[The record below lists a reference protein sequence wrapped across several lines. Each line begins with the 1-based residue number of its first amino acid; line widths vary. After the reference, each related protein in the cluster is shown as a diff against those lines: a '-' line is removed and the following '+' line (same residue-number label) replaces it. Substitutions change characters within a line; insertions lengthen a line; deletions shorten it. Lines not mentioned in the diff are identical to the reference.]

1 MLNSINIG
9 GMIYDSGLVL
19 LSYLVAVIASYTAL
33 SLRAPLRESTHPYAW
48 TSGGA
53 LSLGAGIWA
62 MHFIGMLAWQASFAI
77 SYDPVITVT
86 SLVVAFLASYFVML
100 MLRHEKLNKFQL
112 ISGGCVL
119 GFGIASMHYVGM
131 AAIDMPTMSYN
142 KLVLTLSIFIAIT
155 ASIVAVIL
163 AHYIDL
169 LPSGKKTLKIK
180 IFSALVM
187 GIAITG
193 MHYAGM
199 AAMEMPNKEHIVI
212 AQDNEML
219 AYAIF
224 IVVLLILG
232 LSALV
237 ASTRKEISGRQRL
250 FLLIGIKVT
259 GMACV
264 TGIAVVLLYQNS
276 LEQQRN
282 HLTDTLRG
290 QARLI
295 EAVARFDKTHSKD
308 AHTEGAKAATIGQII
323 DAHQTFTGL
332 GDSGELFLAEQK
344 NESFIVHSTSLPN
357 KGRKEKVLSSSSPSL
372 KPFIEV
378 FSWQSGSRIM
388 ADPHFGNQVLLAY
401 EPIEE
406 YQLALI
412 AVIDLKEIT
421 HPFYIATLITIATAF
436 IAIIL
441 GAALFWGVTNKL
453 ITNLHDQINKSREL
467 ETELTHW
474 SNELEDLVE
483 SRTTELAEKNI
494 TLKIA
499 LEEAHEATKAKS
511 EFLANMSH
519 EIRTPMNGILGM
531 LTLLQDNQL
540 DAEQEDRLETALHSG
555 ETLLTILNDI
565 LDFSKIEAGH
575 LEMESHDFNLRHAV
589 EDVVALFAQ
598 KADHKGVEMIA
609 DVDVDIEQ
617 MVRGDSTRLRQVLS
631 NLAGNAV
638 KFTDKGEIIISVKTL
653 DSHVPKGKIG
663 IQFEVKDSGVGI
675 TQNAQEHIF
684 EAFRQAD
691 GSTTRKFGGTGLGL
705 SISSQLVERMGGE
718 IGVRSEI
725 GKGSSFFFTIL
736 FDETKQTTTD
746 IDNKELQQLRV
757 LVVDDNLTNQRILT
771 GFLASWGMSCELAA
785 DGMDALEQ
793 LKAAA
798 LSFNPYD
805 LILLDMMMP
814 GIDGT
819 EVAHTVKNTKDYGT
833 PRIIL
838 LSSASVGCSS
848 EMLESGELDA
858 CMTKPVRHK
867 LLYDNIRNL
876 VSPKPLDNAND
887 KNKNKQQ
894 KKKILVK
901 PNNSSI
907 LIAEDNAVNQKVI
920 LGMLKRLGYNADIAE
935 NGLEAVQAVQNKH
948 YDLVFMD
955 VQMPKL
961 DGYDA
966 TRQIRQLGNEY
977 GRLPIIAMTANAM
990 QGDRE
995 KCLAEGMDD
1004 YISKPIKKDELSSLM
1019 ANWFGSNE
1027 AELNEEGNQ

>member
-1 MLNSINIG
+1 MINSINIG
-9 GMIYDSGLVL
+9 GMFYDSGLVL
-19 LSYLVAVIASYTAL
+19 LSYLVAAIASYTAL
-33 SLRAPLRESTHPYAW
+33 SLRAPLRESKHPYAW

-62 MHFIGMLAWQASFAI
+62 MHFIGMLAWQASFAV
-77 SYDPVITVT
+77 SYDPAITVA
-86 SLVVAFLASYFVML
+86 SLVVAFLASYLVML
-100 MLRHEKLNKFQL
+100 MLRHEKLSKFEL

-131 AAIDMPTMSYN
+131 AAVDMPAMNYN
-142 KLVLTLSIFIAIT
+142 KLILTLSIFIAIT
-155 ASIVAVIL
+155 ASIVAIVL
-163 AHYIDL
+163 ANYIDQ
-169 LPSGKKTLKIK
+169 LPSGKKALTIK
-180 IFSALVM
+180 ILSALVM
-187 GIAITG
+187 GVAITG
-193 MHYAGM
+193 MHYTGM
-199 AAMEMPNKEHIVI
+199 AAMEMQNKEHMVI

-237 ASTRKEISGRQRL
+237 ASTRKNISGSQRL
-250 FLLIGIKVT
+250 FLLIGIKAT

-264 TGIAVVLLYQNS
+264 AGIAVVLLYQSS
-276 LEQQRN
+276 LEQQRE
-282 HLTDTLRG
+282 HLSDTLRA

-295 EAVARFDKTHSKD
+295 EAVARFDRMHSQD
-308 AHTEGAKAATIGQII
+308 AHSEGAKAATIGQII
-323 DAHQTFTGL
+323 DAHKTFTGL
-332 GDSGELFLAEQK
+332 GDTGELFLAEQI
-344 NESFIVHSTSLPN
+344 NGSFIVHSTSLPD
-357 KGRKEKVLSSSSPSL
+357 KGRKEKILATTSPSI
-372 KPFIEV
+372 KPFVEV
-378 FSWQSGSRIM
+378 FSWKSGTRIM
-388 ADPHFGNQVLLAY
+388 PDPHFGNQVLLAY

-421 HPFYIATLITIATAF
+421 YPFYIATLTTIAMAI

-441 GAALFWGVTNKL
+441 GAALFWGITNKL

-474 SNELEDLVE
+474 SNELEELVE
-483 SRTTELAEKNI
+483 TRTAELADKND
-494 TLKIA
+494 TLNIA
-499 LEEAHEATKAKS
+499 LEEAREATRAKS

-531 LTLLQDNQL
+531 LTLLQDTQL

-575 LEMESHDFNLRHAV
+575 LEMESHDFNLRQAV

-609 DVDVDIEQ
+609 DVDVDIDK

-638 KFTDKGEIIISVKTL
+638 KFTDEGEIIISVKTL
-653 DSHVPKGKIG
+653 DTNVPEGKVGMRI
-663 IQFEVKDSGVGI
+663 EVQDSGVGI
-675 TQNAQEHIF
+675 TQKAQKHIF

-725 GKGSSFFFTIL
+725 GKGSCFFFTII
-736 FDETKQTTTD
+736 FDETKQITTTV

-757 LVVDDNLTNQRILT
+757 LVVDDNLTNQRILA
-771 GFLASWGMSCELAA
+771 GFLEGWGMSCEIAA
-785 DGMDALEQ
+785 DGIDTLEQ
-793 LKAAA
+793 LKAAT
-798 LSFNPYD
+798 LSSNAYD

-819 EVAHTVKNTKDYGT
+819 EVAHTIRHTKEYGN

-838 LSSASVGCSS
+838 LSSASVGCSIK
-848 EMLESGELDA
+848 MLESGELDA
-858 CMTKPVRHK
+858 CMTKPVRYQ
-867 LLYDNIRNL
+867 LLYDNICSL
-876 VSPKPLDNAND
+876 ISPKSLDKQNIE
-887 KNKNKQQ
+887 KKNKQR
-894 KKKILVK
+894 KKKLSVQPK
-901 PNNSSI
+901 NSSI
-907 LIAEDNAVNQKVI
+907 LIAEDNIINQKVI
-920 LGMLKRLGYNADIAE
+920 LGMLKRLGYNADLAKD
-935 NGLEAVQAVQNKH
+935 GVEAVQAVQKKH

-955 VQMPKL
+955 IQMPKL

-977 GRLPIIAMTANAM
+977 GHLPIIAMTANAM

-1019 ANWFGSNE
+1019 VSWFGSNKT
-1027 AELNEEGNQ
+1027 ELNEKGN